1 MQLKRVIIFKN
12 VNYVAK
18 LGQVNQQAPKER
30 DEDVI
35 YTSF

>member
-1 MQLKRVIIFKN
+1 MILKN

-18 LGQVNQQAPKER
+18 LGQVNQQPPKEC

-35 YTSF
+35 YTSFLL